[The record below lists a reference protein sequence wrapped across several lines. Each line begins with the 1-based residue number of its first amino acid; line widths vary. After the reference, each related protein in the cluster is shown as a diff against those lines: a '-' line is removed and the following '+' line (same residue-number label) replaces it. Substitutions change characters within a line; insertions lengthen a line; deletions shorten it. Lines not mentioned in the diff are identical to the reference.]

1 MEPRAAFSYGF
12 PEGSDSIQDEVH
24 GKSSYRHGLRRIY
37 WQPCR
42 AESFAKRILCTRHRT
57 GAVDDSL
64 RASLGVYKWHTGGV
78 NPDVLAA
85 IDDVSEIYHCAGS
98 GSVSL
103 SLTDPRGDFSA
114 NVIATS
120 DVLEYARQNPG
131 VKVVIPSSASVYGAV
146 SDLPIRIDSKH
157 NPVSPYGVNKCIVET
172 LCHQYGK
179 FFGVPIS
186 LIRYF
191 SVYGEGLRK
200 QLLWDASRKLLQ
212 GDALFFGTGDETRD
226 WIQVDDAAELMV
238 LAANVASPSVTVMNG
253 ASGNAISVRDVVD
266 KLARAMNVP
275 GKVQF
280 NGQVRAG
287 DPLHY
292 LADISQARE
301 TGWSP
306 AISFDDGLSRYAHW
320 LRSLGE

>member
-1 MEPRAAFSYGF
+1 MAKVVIVTGCGGF
-12 PEGSDSIQDEVH
+12 IGSRVAQNLSQKGYCVH
-24 GKSSYRHGLRRIY
+24 GIAR
-37 WQPCR
+37 
-42 AESFAKRILCTRHRT
+42 